1 MVKCPTCGGEA
12 TYVQQYNRYYCYK
25 CKQYLPQ
32 QVKAP
37 QSTKTGQALKQA
49 SKETKMQ
56 NNIGVINSLKKGTKL
71 LFKNPA
77 FFVLAAIPLTAQV
90 LATLLL
96 QAGIGQLMQTVT
108 NTLMT
113 AVTTMNINTII
124 SILMGPLIITIITYA
139 VIALVLM
146 PIVHIGL
153 LFGSKMAI
161 TQGEVSLGPVLKQ
174 SFKKLGRYYLG
185 IILLLLISLI
195 PIAGIF
201 ITLIM
206 SFLLQVLVIED
217 KGIGESVKHAWK
229 LGVKN
234 IGKLLVF
241 GIIGLA
247 LLIASGLLLNLLSGL
262 GNIGSI
268 ITSVITILIL
278 YPLFSL
284 FNNVLYLEGINKEF

>member
-1 MVKCPTCGGEA
+1 MPKCPTCGGEA

-32 QVKAP
+32 TTKAD
-37 QSTKTGQALKQA
+37 QALKQA
-49 SKETKMQ
+49 SKETRMQ

-77 FFVLAAIPLTAQV
+77 FILLAAIPLIAQV

-96 QAGIGQLMQTVT
+96 QAGIGQLMQILTS
-108 NTLMT
+108 TLMT
-113 AVTTMNINTII
+113 AITTMNINTII
-124 SILMGPLIITIITYA
+124 SILAGPLIITIITYA
-139 VIALVLM
+139 VIALVLL

-161 TQGEVSLGPVLKQ
+161 TQGRVSLGPVLKQ
-174 SFKKLGRYYLG
+174 SFKKLGRYYAG
-185 IILLLLISLI
+185 IIILLLISLI

-201 ITLIM
+201 IVLIM
-206 SFLLQVLVIED
+206 NFLLQVLVIED

-247 LLIASGLLLNLLSGL
+247 LLIGSGLLLNTLSSIEV
-262 GNIGSI
+262 IGSI
-268 ITSVITILIL
+268 IASAISIIIL

-284 FNNVLYLEGINKEF
+284 FNNVLYLEGINKEV